1 MKQRRYPWVRSLH
14 VLCLLLSLVTLT
26 APAQDSV
33 QARSDSGQ
41 ELVTPPDSG
50 RFRFTPLLAP
60 AYNPEMQF
68 LIAGGAL
75 MSWKA
80 GPNPLRV
87 QRSTLS
93 ATTSLSTTGAINIS
107 VSLASFWNEDRLRVN
122 ADLSY
127 KDMPDNYW
135 GVGFEAGL
143 EPSSG
148 DATTEYH
155 RQWFKLNPRVVFG
168 VAKHFLIGGAVE
180 FNRTLATE
188 VNPTMAADV
197 AYQAHGGD
205 NRNNGIGAVLQ
216 YDSRDVAAN
225 AWTGMYAALTAMS
238 FGGFMGGNNSYQT
251 YLLDY
256 RQYQTLGRKGRT
268 LAWQVKSRIG
278 AHDIP
283 WSELSL
289 VGTGYDLRGYVE
301 GRFRDRVTLIALAE
315 FRQMFTRSKGRL
327 SRHGFVAWT
336 GAGALGADAGHL
348 HGIIPNGGVGYRL
361 ELQPRSNVRV
371 DIGFGRNSN
380 GVYFNFTEA
389 F

>member
-1 MKQRRYPWVRSLH
+1 MLC
-14 VLCLLLSLVTLT
+14 VLLPLVALT
-26 APAQDSV
+26 SVAQKPF
-33 QARSDSGQ
+33 RSDSGPPPV
-41 ELVTPPDSG
+41 EPPDSG

-68 LIAGGAL
+68 LVAGGAL
-75 MSWKA
+75 MSWKT
-80 GPNPLRV
+80 GRNPFLV

-93 ATTSLSTTGAINIS
+93 STVSLSTTGAVNVS
-107 VSLASFWNEDRLRVN
+107 VSLSSFWKEDKLRVS
-122 ADLSY
+122 AALSY

-143 EPSSG
+143 QPSSG
-148 DATTEYH
+148 DSTTKYH
-155 RQWFKLNPRVVFG
+155 REWFKLAPQVVWG
-168 VAKHFLIGGAVE
+168 VAKHFLIGGVVE
-180 FNRTLATE
+180 FNRTIATD
-188 VNPTMAADV
+188 VNSTMATDA
-197 AYQAHGGD
+197 AYVVHGSD
-205 NRNNGIGAVLQ
+205 NKNNGIGVVLQ

-225 AWTGMYAALTAMS
+225 AWTGVYAALTATS
-238 FGGFMGGNNSYQT
+238 FGGFMGGYNSYQT

-256 RQYQTLGRKGRT
+256 RQYRTLGRNGRT

-283 WSELSL
+283 WPELSL

-301 GRFRDRVTLIALAE
+301 GRFRDRATLIALVE
-315 FRQMFTRSKGRL
+315 YRQMFMRSHGRL
-327 SRHGFVAWT
+327 SRHGFVTWI
-336 GAGALGADAGHL
+336 GGGALGGDIQNL
-348 HGIIPNGGVGYRL
+348 HGIIPNGGVGYRF

-371 DIGFGRNSN
+371 DVGFGRNSN